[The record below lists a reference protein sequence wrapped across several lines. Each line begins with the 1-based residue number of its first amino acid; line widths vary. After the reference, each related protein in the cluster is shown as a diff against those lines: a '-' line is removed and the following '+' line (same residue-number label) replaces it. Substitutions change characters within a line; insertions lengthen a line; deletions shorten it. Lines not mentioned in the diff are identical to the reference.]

1 MTTRERF
8 RRVMAGDAAV
18 DRLPAIEWAYWWDK
32 TLELWYG
39 QGLPRGLDEAA
50 MADFV
55 GIDRN
60 TQFWL
65 PHKTPDCPRETSHG
79 RGIVENESDYERL
92 RPYLLPEN
100 AVQQMLPKIRQTLPF
115 YENGQTLVWYTLD
128 GFFWWPRT
136 LLGIENH
143 LYSFYDQPELYH
155 RICEDLLEWQIAQV
169 DALARYMKPDFMT
182 IAEDMSYNHGPMLS
196 EELFNEFIKPYY
208 QRLIPEIKKHGT
220 RVFVDSDG
228 DVTRAV
234 PWFRGAGVE
243 GILPLE
249 RQSGVDVAAIRRE
262 YPDFLRS
269 AGLTRCACSKG
280 RTPCAGNS
288 SVFCPSSAAGGICL
302 RWTIKHPP
310 APRWKLI
317 APMPGCC
324 GNTAHRP
331 AKTADILCF
340 ASTNSSPRT
349 KANARCGG
357 ELFVLFFLYGS
368 MRSACAYS
376 RGVIPVALEN
386 RWTKY

>member
-18 DRLPAIEWAYWWDK
+18 DRLPTIEWAYWWDK

-115 YENGQTLVWYTLD
+115 YENGRTLVWYTLD

-262 YPDFLRS
+262 YPDFLMIGGFDKMCMFEGPDAVRREFERLLPVIRS
-269 AGLTRCACSKG
+269 GRYLPAMDHQTPPGTTLETYRAYARMLREYGTQACKD
-280 RTPCAGNS
+280 C
-288 SVFCPSSAAGGICL
+288 
-302 RWTIKHPP
+302 
-310 APRWKLI
+310 
-317 APMPGCC
+317 
-324 GNTAHRP
+324 
-331 AKTADILCF
+331 
-340 ASTNSSPRT
+340 
-349 KANARCGG
+349 
-357 ELFVLFFLYGS
+357 
-368 MRSACAYS
+368 
-376 RGVIPVALEN
+376 
-386 RWTKY
+386 

>member
-65 PHKTPDCPRETSHG
+65 PHKIPDCPRETSHG

-262 YPDFLRS
+262 YPDFLMIGGFDKMCMFEGPDAVRREFERLLPVIRS
-269 AGLTRCACSKG
+269 GRYLPAMDHQTPPGTTLETYRAYARMLREYGTQACKD
-280 RTPCAGNS
+280 
-288 SVFCPSSAAGGICL
+288 
-302 RWTIKHPP
+302 
-310 APRWKLI
+310 
-317 APMPGCC
+317 C
-324 GNTAHRP
+324 GYTL
-331 AKTADILCF
+331 LCF
-340 ASTNSSPRT
+340 NKQLPPHEGERPV
-349 KANARCGG
+349 RG

>member
-65 PHKTPDCPRETSHG
+65 PHKIPDCPRETSHG

-262 YPDFLRS
+262 YPDLLMIGGFDKMCMFEGPDAVRREFERLLPVIRSGRYLPAMDHQTPPGTTLETYRAYARMLREYGTGLQRLLIYS
-269 AGLTRCACSKG
+269 A
-280 RTPCAGNS
+280 
-288 SVFCPSSAAGGICL
+288 
-302 RWTIKHPP
+302 
-310 APRWKLI
+310 
-317 APMPGCC
+317 
-324 GNTAHRP
+324 
-331 AKTADILCF
+331 F
-340 ASTNSSPRT
+340 ASTNSSPPHR
-349 KANARCGG
+349 AFAFVRG

>member
-60 TQFWL
+60 TQVWL
-65 PHKTPDCPRETSHG
+65 PHKIPDCPRETSHG

-155 RICEDLLEWQIAQV
+155 KLPKEPQI
-169 DALARYMKPDFMT
+169 DTSISLWKGALKPLAAAGF
-182 IAEDMSYNHGPMLS
+182 IAT
-196 EELFNEFIKPYY
+196 F
-208 QRLIPEIKKHGT
+208 
-220 RVFVDSDG
+220 
-228 DVTRAV
+228 
-234 PWFRGAGVE
+234 
-243 GILPLE
+243 
-249 RQSGVDVAAIRRE
+249 
-262 YPDFLRS
+262 
-269 AGLTRCACSKG
+269 AGLIYHYI
-280 RTPCAGNS
+280 
-288 SVFCPSSAAGGICL
+288 GIGPNKEVDDDEE
-302 RWTIKHPP
+302 KH
-310 APRWKLI
+310 
-317 APMPGCC
+317 
-324 GNTAHRP
+324 
-331 AKTADILCF
+331 D
-340 ASTNSSPRT
+340 
-349 KANARCGG
+349 
-357 ELFVLFFLYGS
+357 E
-368 MRSACAYS
+368 
-376 RGVIPVALEN
+376 
-386 RWTKY
+386 

>member
-65 PHKTPDCPRETSHG
+65 PHKIPDCPRETSHG

-92 RPYLLPEN
+92 RPYLLPKN

-155 RICEDLLEWQIAQV
+155 KLPKEPQI
-169 DALARYMKPDFMT
+169 DTSINLWKGALKP
-182 IAEDMSYNHGPMLS
+182 L
-196 EELFNEFIKPYY
+196 
-208 QRLIPEIKKHGT
+208 
-220 RVFVDSDG
+220 
-228 DVTRAV
+228 
-234 PWFRGAGVE
+234 
-243 GILPLE
+243 
-249 RQSGVDVAAIRRE
+249 
-262 YPDFLRS
+262 
-269 AGLTRCACSKG
+269 
-280 RTPCAGNS
+280 
-288 SVFCPSSAAGGICL
+288 SAAGFIATFAGLIYHYIGIGPN
-302 RWTIKHPP
+302 KEVDDDEEEH
-310 APRWKLI
+310 
-317 APMPGCC
+317 
-324 GNTAHRP
+324 
-331 AKTADILCF
+331 D
-340 ASTNSSPRT
+340 
-349 KANARCGG
+349 
-357 ELFVLFFLYGS
+357 E
-368 MRSACAYS
+368 
-376 RGVIPVALEN
+376 
-386 RWTKY
+386 